1 MRYSSFL
8 LLLPAL
14 WALVSCDSEPEK
26 RYLKMPVEARVVQKT
41 LTCLDGSSGYVALVT
56 DNTDKG
62 GRLKLLNGC
71 TGAVDESFSD
81 GSEGDGGGLS
91 VGAVTAGFD
100 LMEREDGIIAAV
112 AIPAERVL
120 AMKRI
125 LPGFMYAP
133 GEAESVSLEL
143 MPRVV
148 HAVAGFFLVYGD
160 AGPDAAWALVDPS
173 GMVFP
178 QSLTTRVSD
187 IACNGSYCLALDQE
201 GGVPFLIEIQ
211 LVTDTPR
218 LAASA
223 TKLPIAIRSL
233 APIAGISSIDGDRF
247 AIWNL
252 TLMVIAGGETP
263 QVQNSFAIHG
273 DVRITA
279 VAAAYYIADRPYR
292 SLSDPAFSQRRVI
305 FEVEPDDDSLFEP
318 SDSLVETEDADVV
331 QDAIPD
337 ADLTPTSAVDDKSY
351 DARDADA
358 LWLATATGRVLSF
371 DLTTGGWM
379 YDPPEEGAGVLPILS
394 YAGATIP
401 EDGDSSAE
409 NMPQITRIA
418 AIRGLPFTVSYEFVF
433 EALYEVSSS
442 AGGMWD
448 PEQGRFSDERAS
460 FDRIVAGDPTGYAVL
475 LTGTRSGTGC
485 LIPPQEAVTLM
496 VEDLL
501 DDHTLAVDAGKWE
514 EDLAACYEGA
524 IAYGIFPKDRYLV
537 RVVGPDGAVV
547 ERSAREMSADR
558 DPILSRE
565 VSYRDGFLDIVIKRR
580 TDKVRTS
587 RGLSFSFT
595 VSPSISFFGPRSSES
610 IKGMGALPNGHMF
623 LFAPLTASIFEYS
636 PIFEETIVTY
646 R

>member
-1 MRYSSFL
+1 MRYYAFL
-8 LLLPAL
+8 LIFPVL
-14 WALVSCDSEPEK
+14 WALASCDSEPEK

-112 AIPAERVL
+112 AVPAERTL
-120 AMKRI
+120 IMKRI
-125 LPGFMYAP
+125 LPGFIYAP
-133 GEAESVSLEL
+133 TAEEEIPLGL

-160 AGPDAAWALVDPS
+160 ASPDAAWALVDAE
-173 GMVFP
+173 GTVFP

-187 IACNGSYCLALDQE
+187 VACNGLYCLAREPE
-201 GGVPFLIEIQ
+201 GGVPYLIEIQ
-211 LVTDTPR
+211 LVTAEPR

-233 APIAGISSIDGDRF
+233 APLAGMSSIDGERF
-247 AIWNL
+247 ALWNR
-252 TLMVIAGGETP
+252 TLAVIVGGETP
-263 QVQNSFAIHG
+263 QVLGSFGIHE
-273 DVRITA
+273 DMRVT
-279 VAAAYYIADRPYR
+279 AAATARYIADRPYR
-292 SLSDPAFSQRRVI
+292 SLPDAAFSQRRII
-305 FEVEPDDDSLFEP
+305 FEVEPDEDSLFEP
-318 SDSLVETEDADVV
+318 TDSLVETD
-331 QDAIPD
+331 
-337 ADLTPTSAVDDKSY
+337 
-351 DARDADA
+351 DADA
-358 LWLATATGRVLSF
+358 VQDTLPDTDIVATPDDKTYDPRGADAIWLATATGRVFSF

-379 YDPPEEGAGVLPILS
+379 YDPPQEGESVLPVLS

-401 EDGDSSAE
+401 ETGDSSTE
-409 NMPQITRIA
+409 NMPRIIRIA
-418 AIRGLPFTVSYEFVF
+418 TIRGLPFTVSYEFVY
-433 EALYEVSSS
+433 EALYEASMS
-442 AGGMWD
+442 AGGTWD
-448 PEQGRFSDERAS
+448 PELGRFSDERAS
-460 FDRIVAGDPTGYAVL
+460 FDRIITGDPAGYAVL
-475 LTGTRSGTGC
+475 LTGPRSGEGC
-485 LIPPQEAVTLM
+485 LIPPQEAVTLT
-496 VEDLL
+496 VRELV
-501 DDHTLAVDAGKWE
+501 DDHTLEVDAGKWS
-514 EDLAACYEGA
+514 EDLAACYEGS

-547 ERSAREMSADR
+547 ERSAREMSADW

-565 VSYRDGFLDIVIKRR
+565 VSYRDGFLDIVIQRR
-580 TDKVRTS
+580 TEKVRTS

-595 VSPSISFFGPRSSES
+595 VSPSISFFGPRSSEL
-610 IKGMGALPNGHMF
+610 IKDMEALPNGHML
-623 LFAPLTASIFEYS
+623 LFAPLTANMFEYS
-636 PIFEETIVTY
+636 PVFEETIVTY